1 MTMLLVLHT
10 LLAVGLGACVYL
22 YLLAKNELRVAEKRS
37 VKLHSAAEA
46 ELEKF
51 RAELEVL
58 RERLHETEENAG
70 LLVAPQPARS
80 GLNLGKRS
88 QAIRLF
94 RRGDKP
100 GQIAAAL
107 NLPQREVELLV
118 KVHRIVLNAPMGDA
132 KLISRE

>member
-1 MTMLLVLHT
+1 MTLLLVLHT
-10 LLAVGLGACVYL
+10 LLAGGLGACVYL
-22 YLLAKNELRVAEKRS
+22 YLLGKSELRAAEKRS
-37 VKLHSAAEA
+37 AKLHGAAEA
-46 ELEKF
+46 QLDKF

-58 RERLHETEENAG
+58 RERLRETEENAG

-100 GQIAAAL
+100 AQIAAAL
-107 NLPQREVELLV
+107 HLPQREVELLV
-118 KVHRIVLNAPMGDA
+118 KVHRIVLNAPLGDA
-132 KLISRE
+132 KLTS

>member
-1 MTMLLVLHT
+1 MTLLLVLHT
-10 LLAVGLGACVYL
+10 LLAGGIGACVFL
-22 YLLAKNELRVAEKRS
+22 YLLGKNELRAAEKRS
-37 VKLHSAAEA
+37 TRRHDAAEA
-46 ELEKF
+46 RLEKF
-51 RAELEVL
+51 RAELETL
-58 RERLHETEENAG
+58 RERLRETEENAG
-70 LLVAPQPARS
+70 LLVAPPPARS

-118 KVHRIVLNAPMGDA
+118 KVHRIVLNAPLGEA
-132 KLISRE
+132 KLTS